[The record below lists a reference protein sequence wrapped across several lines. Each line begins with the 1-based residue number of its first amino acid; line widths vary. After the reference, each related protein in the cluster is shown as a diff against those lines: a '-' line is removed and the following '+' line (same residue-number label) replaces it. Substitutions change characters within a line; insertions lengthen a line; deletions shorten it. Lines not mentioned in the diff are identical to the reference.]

1 MTKKKL
7 LFAICTALFFI
18 GAATVQASDTGGT
31 GELHMMVDFTGED
44 VIQESMPDG
53 KCGYSEIR
61 SINDG
66 KSMAVLIKARNDS
79 QNAFQTPKDFMAEY
93 YPGNGSIDYEENM
106 VIASY
111 PATRYQYMG
120 SVNDEDRE
128 VDALVCLTDEY
139 SFGLFILTEPAFYD
153 EDIQSANE
161 ELIRSA
167 DLIYAERNDMAYT
180 ELFQVLT
187 PERWKYLC
195 HYQTEE
201 TENDGY
207 KLIYYCEEV
216 PVLTLEVRAYDGTDQ
231 PLDSVWQGYL
241 GRIHTLDGKQYD
253 LTATISQYS
262 EDASDDWKEMYNTYE
277 ETINGIRIMDGCVL
291 REGSHL

>member
-1 MTKKKL
+1 
-7 LFAICTALFFI
+7 
-18 GAATVQASDTGGT
+18 
-31 GELHMMVDFTGED
+31 
-44 VIQESMPDG
+44 
-53 KCGYSEIR
+53 
-61 SINDG
+61 
-66 KSMAVLIKARNDS
+66 
-79 QNAFQTPKDFMAEY
+79 
-93 YPGNGSIDYEENM
+93 
-106 VIASY
+106 
-111 PATRYQYMG
+111 MG

-180 ELFQVLT
+180 EFFQVLT

-207 KLIYYCEEV
+207 KLIYQV
-216 PVLTLEVRAYDGTDQ
+216 IAKLAVLVRNLEPKQ
-231 PLDSVWQGYL
+231 
-241 GRIHTLDGKQYD
+241 GRIREEHDLWNEKWIIAHVRRTLISYGLYESGK
-253 LTATISQYS
+253 S
-262 EDASDDWKEMYNTYE
+262 
-277 ETINGIRIMDGCVL
+277 
-291 REGSHL
+291 